1 MTARTSG
8 SVRSK
13 AIDYGIL
20 ETLDEDPVSI
30 PVVIALRRFL
40 HPHPHLRRGHLIV
53 EGVVDLD
60 VEIPGL
66 GAFLEMTPEIFGVGT
81 GSDLGKEVLAD
92 DLARVPAAE
101 VSLGGVVAQDLTRV
115 VYLYGPECE
124 FVYLRIVHLCQLVR
138 RVLGVELHQ
147 LFLVPAYLS
156 FTNRGRR
163 PLRRPPTS
171 TTSLV

>member
-1 MTARTSG
+1 VGNEPRKT
-8 SVRSK
+8 
-13 AIDYGIL
+13 
-20 ETLDEDPVSI
+20 
-30 PVVIALRRFL
+30 
-40 HPHPHLRRGHLIV
+40 HPDLRRGHLII

-60 VEIPGL
+60 VQVAGL
-66 GAFLEMTPEIFGVGT
+66 GAFLETAPEVFRVGT

-92 DLARVPAAE
+92 NLGWIPAAD
-101 VSLGGVVAQDLTRV
+101 VPFRGVVAQDLTRV

-147 LFLVPAYLS
+147 LFLVAGLLS